1 MIGSVLTGRGGDVVA
16 AEERRPRKGEVS
28 QKEFA
33 NGEDSLHDHGIGSGG

>member
-1 MIGSVLTGRGGDVVA
+1 MA

-33 NGEDSLHDHGIGSGG
+33 NSEDSFHNREIRSGGRGIPKNGAFF

>member
-1 MIGSVLTGRGGDVVA
+1 MIGSVFTGRGGGVVA

-33 NGEDSLHDHGIGSGG
+33 NCEDSFHNREIGSGG